1 MNLRNF
7 FAELKRRNVYKVA
20 VAYAIAAWLLIQA
33 ASILFPTFE
42 APPWVMKIFVTVVML
57 GFPIAL
63 VLAWAFELTPEGIKR
78 AEDVDLSKSI
88 TRKTGRK
95 LTLAVVA
102 VAIVALALL
111 IMQLVGKRNA
121 SLNTTA
127 QSGVAIPEKSIAVL
141 PFENLSGSAENAYF
155 TEGIQEEILTRLAK
169 VADLKVISR
178 TSTARYKSS
187 PDDLRDI
194 AKQLRVANIL
204 EGSVQRSAD
213 QVRVN
218 VQLINAETDAHLWAD
233 TFDRKLTD
241 VFAIESEIAKTIA
254 DTLQAKLTGSE
265 RNAIAA
271 QPTQNTEAHQLYLKG
286 RYLWNRR
293 TDENLK
299 KALAYF
305 QQAAEKDPSYAL
317 AYAGMADSC
326 TLIPLYAAGTPQEY
340 LPRARAAAQKALE
353 LDGMLAEAHTSLGYV
368 LFFNFE
374 LAASMKEFER
384 AIELDPNY
392 PTAHQWYAAGPL
404 LAAGQ
409 FDHAIAEAKRAVEL
423 DPVSPI
429 IHAELGTVYMTAR
442 RYNDALEEL
451 RNTVQMYPEFYWAH
465 RFLGLALELKGATSD
480 AIAEYKKALELSDD
494 PLVLAFVAHAEANT
508 GRQNEA
514 RQILARLTEA
524 AKTRYVPAY
533 AFAVIHLGLGEK
545 DQALDWL
552 EKAARDHGGRNIN
565 LIKVEPYLDS
575 LRGDP
580 RFEALVSKILSG
592 SVK

>member
-1 MNLRNF
+1 MSDKPSF

-20 VAYAIAAWLLIQA
+20 VAYGVVAWLLMQV
-33 ASILFPTFE
+33 ASQIFPFFE
-42 APPWVMKIFVTVVML
+42 IPNWVVRLVVL
-57 GFPIAL
+57 LLVIGFPIAL
-63 VLAWAFELTPEGIKR
+63 IIAWAFELTPEGLKR
-78 AEDVDLSKSI
+78 TEFADELPRKSARSRVWI
-88 TRKTGRK
+88 Y
-95 LTLAVVA
+95 VV
-102 VAIVALALL
+102 IVAGAISVSLFFLGRFT
-111 IMQLVGKRNA
+111 VGLKQDA
-121 SLNTTA
+121 SADLPA
-127 QSGVAIPEKSIAVL
+127 KSIAVL
-141 PFENLSGSAENAYF
+141 PFANLSGNPDNAYF
-155 TEGIQEEILTRLAK
+155 AAGIQDEIITRLAK
-169 VADLKVISR
+169 IAELKVISC
-178 TSTARYKSS
+178 TSTQRFKSA
-187 PDDLRDI
+187 PDDLPAI
-194 AKQLRVANIL
+194 AKQLGVANIL
-204 EGSVQRSAD
+204 EGSVQRSPD

-218 VQLINAETDAHLWAD
+218 VQLIKAATDDHLWAD

-254 DTLQAKLTGSE
+254 DTLKAKLTGSE

-271 QPTQNTEAHQLYLKG
+271 QPTQNTDAHQLYLKG

-293 TDENLK
+293 TGENLK

-305 QQAAEKDPSYAL
+305 QQAAEKDPTYAL

-326 TLIPLYAAGTPQEY
+326 TLMPLYAAGTPQEY

-368 LFFNFE
+368 LFYYFE

-384 AIELDPNY
+384 AIELNPNY
-392 PTAHQWYAAGPL
+392 PTAHQWYASGPL

-409 FDHAIAEAKRAVEL
+409 FDHAIAEAKRAAEL

-429 IHAELGTVYMTAR
+429 IQAELGTVYMVAR
-442 RYNDALEEL
+442 RYDDAIEQL

-514 RQILARLTEA
+514 REILARLTEA

-533 AFAVIHLGLGEK
+533 AFAVIHLALGEK

-565 LIKVEPYLDS
+565 LIKVEPYLDP

-580 RFEALVSKILSG
+580 RFETLVSRILSG